1 MVSSCVAFGCTN
13 RAKQKPGITFHVFP
27 KDKTLRDAWQRAVRR
42 DGWEPKN
49 ADVLCSEHFEANC
62 FDRTGQTTR
71 LRPGSIPTIFPAFPA
86 HLQKPAKRKRE
97 APKCR
102 TALSPLVSAEAA
114 VEMSSEPSSP
124 AKDWYRSKAEESA
137 QEVLQ
142 LKKKVKTLQQ
152 SKRRL
157 SKRCDA
163 SENLIKELK
172 ERKLLSENGLE
183 VFEATFSPE
192 IQQLLVRAHEKTNKM
207 YPPELRAFA
216 LTLHYYSAAA
226 YEYVQSKFN
235 NALPSQRTLR
245 EWYKSVNGDPGFT
258 SEAFDFI
265 KNLAKSQDKPLIAAL
280 MMDDMAIKKHVQ
292 LVGKKVVGYIDLGT
306 GISDDSL
313 PDSCLPESLPE
324 SCLI

>member
-1 MVSSCVAFGCTN
+1 MGRTSSSHVVPGAVPDDVLGPVPGAVPGPEAAPGPEEEPGAATLGATPGLDPVIKEVDTIPDVMVSSCVAFGCTN

-97 APKCR
+97 APKCQ
-102 TALSPLVSAEAA
+102 TALSPVVSAEAA
-114 VEMSSEPSSP
+114 VEMPSEPSSP

-172 ERKLLSENGLE
+172 ERKLLSEKGLE

-192 IQQLLVRAHEKTNKM
+192 IQRLLVRAHEKTNKM

-226 YEYVQSKFN
+226 YEYVRSKFN
-235 NALPSQRTLR
+235 NALS
-245 EWYKSVNGDPGFT
+245 
-258 SEAFDFI
+258 
-265 KNLAKSQDKPLIAAL
+265 
-280 MMDDMAIKKHVQ
+280 
-292 LVGKKVVGYIDLGT
+292 
-306 GISDDSL
+306 
-313 PDSCLPESLPE
+313 
-324 SCLI
+324 